1 MSLVFGKTLIEI
13 NKGEEKQVNHEN
25 TQKKLNILW
34 AAHLQT
40 QQQQQKQQQQLW
52 LPLMKQREKKP
63 MAQADLTQKNL
74 ITYKHD
80 GASLGVRRTTKHAC
94 KQLSLA

>member
-1 MSLVFGKTLIEI
+1 
-13 NKGEEKQVNHEN
+13 
-25 TQKKLNILW
+25 
-34 AAHLQT
+34 
-40 QQQQQKQQQQLW
+40 
-52 LPLMKQREKKP
+52 MKQREKKP

-94 KQLSLA
+94 KQLSWPKLEQIQIQQQLQIQSEVTIERGKVQVKCKEREGERDSELNNNA

>member
-1 MSLVFGKTLIEI
+1 MVAQQSK
-13 NKGEEKQVNHEN
+13 KQTEN

-40 QQQQQKQQQQLW
+40 QQQQQKQQQQQLW